1 MYERIEECPICTNTD
16 LRNSLICK
24 DYLVSQQSFA
34 ISICSSCGL
43 LITNPRPSK
52 ETISQFYDSSS
63 YLSHNS
69 DGSLMSR
76 LYSLAQRY
84 TLWYKFRLVKRLA
97 KPGSRLMDYGCG
109 VGQFMQYMQS
119 NKYEV
124 TGIEPSDV
132 GLSKARSK
140 EMLVYQTLSEAK
152 ESAAKFDV
160 ITLWHVLEHVHD
172 LNTTIKQLKKLL
184 NKDGHVVIAVPN
196 TKSWD
201 AQHYKENWA
210 AYDVPRHLFHFDD
223 ENIKMLLKS
232 NRLSFLQKAPLY
244 LDSFYISL
252 LSETHLNNGNKIL
265 KSIINGCK
273 SNIYGSRT
281 SQYSSMIYIFQK
293 K

>member
-1 MYERIEECPICTNTD
+1 MYERIDECPICTNTD
-16 LRNSLICK
+16 LRNNLICK

-52 ETISQFYDSSS
+52 ETISQFYDSNS

-69 DGSLMSR
+69 DGSLMST
-76 LYSLAQRY
+76 LYSIAQRY
-84 TLWYKFRLVKRLA
+84 TLWYKLRLVKRLA

-124 TGIEPSDV
+124 TGIEPSDI

-140 EMLVYQTLSEAK
+140 ELLVYQTLSEAK
-152 ESAAKFDV
+152 ESESKFDV

-184 NKDGHVVIAVPN
+184 NKDGYLVIAVPN

-232 NRLSFLQKAPLY
+232 NRLSFVQKAPLY

-252 LSETHLNNGNKIL
+252 LSEIHLNNSNKIL

>member
-1 MYERIEECPICTNTD
+1 MYERIDECPICSNTD

-24 DYLVSQQSFA
+24 DHLVSRQSFA
-34 ISICSSCGL
+34 ISTCTSCGL
-43 LITNPRPSK
+43 LITNPRPNK
-52 ETISQFYDSSS
+52 ETISQFYDSSN

-84 TLWYKFRLVKRLA
+84 TLWYKFRLIKKLA
-97 KPGSRLMDYGCG
+97 KPGSRLLDYGCG
-109 VGQFMQYMQS
+109 VGQFMQYMES
-119 NKYEV
+119 NKYQV
-124 TGIEPSDV
+124 RGVEPSEV
-132 GLSKARSK
+132 GLSKAMSK
-140 EMLVYQTLSEAK
+140 QLSVYRNLASVKEAEAK
-152 ESAAKFDV
+152 FEV
-160 ITLWHVLEHVHD
+160 ITLWHVLEHVHE
-172 LNTTIKQLKKLL
+172 LNVTIKQLKKLL
-184 NKDGHVVIAVPN
+184 SKSGYLVVAVPN

-201 AQHYKENWA
+201 AQHYKEHWA

-232 NRLSFLQKAPLY
+232 NRLSFVKKAPLY

-252 LSETHLNNGNKIL
+252 LSETHVNSSNKII

-273 SNIYGSRT
+273 SNIYGART